1 MTTSATTTSDRG
13 YRILA
18 QLGQGGM
25 AKIQLAIR
33 QGPGGF
39 RKLFVVKQLRPDL
52 ANETYAKMFLHEARL
67 AALLSHPNIV
77 QSYEVGQELDNCY
90 LEMEYLEGQTL
101 ARLVRR
107 ATRNELPL
115 EVHLFILTEL
125 LAALAH
131 VHELNDLAGNH
142 LSVVHRDVSPGNLF
156 LTYDGQ
162 VKLLDFG
169 IAKSIELVDLPGL
182 GSIKGKLAYMS
193 PEQARA
199 GQVDQRSDLY
209 SVGIMI
215 WEAVACQPF
224 VERGETSPET
234 LEKRKVGEVRSLEAL
249 CPEIDP
255 ALLTICQKALSPE
268 PAQRFQS
275 AQELRAQLLDFLR
288 KRKGQPTREAVA
300 QVIQQAFARE
310 RAELD
315 KIISDKIFSPDSSPD
330 SLISDALFRGAGSTS
345 MAEESRQELPKLRL
359 GTLEFQ
365 RSLLP
370 KMGLGAVA
378 LAAIALVIFSLT
390 RSKDPPK
397 LASTPAPALIKA
409 AAPVVPAARAARKA
423 PPPKAPP
430 KAPERIQFSLKVSP
444 PQAHISL
451 DGENLGRG
459 SINRTLRKDR
469 KEHLLSV
476 RLKGYQPIQRR
487 LRFSKDLT
495 MELVLAPE
503 AKPEEPPKEPE
514 IKRASE
520 RRREVRRKLRSRS
533 LGASQP
539 NKQPSEPPAAK
550 DRAQTKPRYQAG
562 DHLPVATPTRRA
574 IDKEN
579 PYQ

>member
-1 MTTSATTTSDRG
+1 MTTSATTASDRG

-107 ATRNELPL
+107 ATRKELPL
-115 EVHLFILTEL
+115 EIHLFILTEL

-131 VHELNDLAGNH
+131 VHQLNDLAGNH

-182 GSIKGKLAYMS
+182 GSVKGKLAYMS

-209 SVGIMI
+209 SVGIML

-224 VERGETSPET
+224 VERGESSQET
-234 LEKRKVGEVRSLEAL
+234 LEKRKAGKIRSIETL

-255 ALLTICQKALSPE
+255 ALLEICQKALSLE

-275 AQELRAQLLDFLR
+275 AQELRAHLLDFLR
-288 KRKGQPTREAVA
+288 KRNGQPTREAVA
-300 QVIQQAFARE
+300 QVVQQAFGRE
-310 RAELD
+310 KVELE

-330 SLISDALFRGAGSTS
+330 SLISDALFRGGGSTS
-345 MAEESRQELPKLRL
+345 MGRSQEEASNSGL
-359 GTLEFQ
+359 GALAFN

-370 KMGLGAVA
+370 KVALGAVGV
-378 LAAIALVIFSLT
+378 AAILLIAVNLM
-390 RSKDPPK
+390 RSDDSPK

-409 AAPVVPAARAARKA
+409 AAPVLPVATAAAVPVRASAR
-423 PPPKAPP
+423 P
-430 KAPERIQFSLKVSP
+430 KAPERIRFSLKVSP
-444 PQAHISL
+444 PQARIAL
-451 DGENLGRG
+451 DGQNLGRG
-459 SINRTLRKDR
+459 SINKTLSKDR
-469 KEHLLSV
+469 KEHILTV
-476 RLKGYQPIQRR
+476 QLKGYQPIERR

-503 AKPEEPPKEPE
+503 AQPDPEPLEEPEVTETGK
-514 IKRASE
+514 
-520 RRREVRRKLRSRS
+520 RRRRGGKPQQRSRS
-533 LGASQP
+533 TDGSQP
-539 NKQPSEPPAAK
+539 TEKPSGPE
-550 DRAQTKPRYQAG
+550 DSKPNARPRFQAG
-562 DHLPVATPTRRA
+562 DHLPTATPTRRA

-579 PYQ
+579 PYK